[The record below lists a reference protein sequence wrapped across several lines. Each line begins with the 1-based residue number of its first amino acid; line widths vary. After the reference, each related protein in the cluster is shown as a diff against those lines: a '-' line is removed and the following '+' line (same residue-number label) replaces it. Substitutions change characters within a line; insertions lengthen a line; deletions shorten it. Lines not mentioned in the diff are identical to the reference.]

1 MISDIFIGLGL
12 FFMAFG
18 VLGVLRFPDVYTRVH
33 ASSKCAT
40 TGLISILVALIIR
53 NGLSQMSLKIA
64 IIALFALIT
73 GPVASHAIAKSARDS
88 GVAYWTTRRGR

>member
-1 MISDIFIGLGL
+1 VISDIFMGLGL

-18 VLGVLRFPDVYTRVH
+18 APGGLRFPDVYTRIH

-40 TGLISILVALIIR
+40 TGLISILVALMIKS
-53 NGLSQMSLKIA
+53 GLSQISLKIA
-64 IIALFALIT
+64 IIAFFALMT

-88 GVAYWTTRRGR
+88 GVAYWTSKGGR